1 MNIETN
7 TPKPVSDTTVLVTG
21 GTGFVAGHAIL
32 RLLGDGYRVRATV
45 RSAGREA
52 EVRAIIADSGTGG
65 NDRLEVVSAELTS
78 DAGWDAAVSATDYV
92 LHVASP
98 FTGSGP
104 DDDDAVIVPARDGA
118 LRVLAA
124 ARDAGVRR
132 VVMTSSFA
140 AVGYSRKPAG
150 DYTEAD
156 WTDPADDNTAYIK
169 SKVIAEL
176 AAWDFIRTEGGDLEL
191 TVINPTGIF
200 GPVLTGKLSGSVGI
214 IKAMLDGHM
223 PAVPRMY
230 FGIADVRDVADI
242 HVRAMTSPAAAGQR
256 FLATSDETVS
266 FFGMA
271 QVLARRLGPAAA
283 RVPKVELTDEQV
295 REAARTNPGLRE
307 AAGRLGQHPV
317 ISNHKARTVLGW
329 EPRDAE
335 TTIVDTADSLI
346 TRGPVADAV
355 ASS

>member
-7 TPKPVSDTTVLVTG
+7 KPKPVSDTTVLVTG

-32 RLLGDGYRVRATV
+32 RLLGDGYRVRTTV

-52 EVRAIIADSGTGG
+52 EVREIVTSSGTGG

-98 FTGSGP
+98 FTGSGR
-104 DDDDAVIVPARDGA
+104 DDDAVIVPARDGA

-124 ARDAGVRR
+124 ARNARVRR
-132 VVMTSSFA
+132 VVMTSSFG
-140 AVGYSRKPAG
+140 AVGYSRKPPG

-169 SKVIAEL
+169 SKAIAEL
-176 AAWDFIRTEGGDLEL
+176 AAWDFIRAEGGDLEL

-230 FGIADVRDVADI
+230 FGVADVRDVADI

-256 FLATSDETVS
+256 FLATS
-266 FFGMA
+266 
-271 QVLARRLGPAAA
+271 L
-283 RVPKVELTDEQV
+283 
-295 REAARTNPGLRE
+295 
-307 AAGRLGQHPV
+307 
-317 ISNHKARTVLGW
+317 
-329 EPRDAE
+329 
-335 TTIVDTADSLI
+335 SLI
-346 TRGPVADAV
+346 HI
-355 ASS
+355 